1 MEEANNG
8 EESEED
14 WSDVDDEGCINAR
27 PSSRSKKQNRWV
39 RNENLVKVQDLQ

>member
-27 PSSRSKKQNRWV
+27 PSSRSKKQNRWDQNV
-39 RNENLVKVQDLQ
+39 NLDTVPD